1 MLLIKET
8 KTKTVNIGV
17 NSLLLILTDRNINLN
32 CLNMLINL
40 SLLN

>member
-8 KTKTVNIGV
+8 KTKTVNIEV